1 MTQTTYTSTNTS
13 LQPISNFSL
22 PTEKMLKYTIQV
34 QTPQDIETSVIE
46 IVHDG
51 ISIQETQVSH
61 SLSNTVPIEF
71 TTSIFNNTGRL
82 LCQPRANSSV
92 FTIQK
97 EVVRSDLYSENTV
110 SGRRIKSDE
119 GVGVYFVNN
128 ANNMTIRQ
136 EGNNFFG
143 NSADY
148 ITAGVMGP
156 IVQKAELLGSTWES
170 YNGAISVEQSPYTVV
185 ESSGQP
191 KNCIYQKINV
201 TPGQLYRLSGNAYF
215 TSASVIAKQGNRG
228 SNGEPAVFVGNGP
241 GDRDYDIFFT
251 DTAEETFEIFFTPT
265 QEEVYVNIGIG
276 TIGFNLHY
284 QNISLRE
291 SGPFNTYD
299 QTSGAMFIKWNAV
312 TAPQS
317 LLTFV
322 STGTNNVITINSANS
337 IVINDSVCGPQYPI
351 NTLAF
356 NYTSSGTQVTI
367 NGNSSF
373 YTNATSLNGG
383 IKQLIFNSL
392 LEEFSYMSS
401 PISNSVLVE
410 LTRV

>member
-1 MTQTTYTSTNTS
+1 
-13 LQPISNFSL
+13 
-22 PTEKMLKYTIQV
+22 MLRYTIQV
-34 QTPQDIETSVIE
+34 QTPADIETSVIE

-71 TTSIFNNTGRL
+71 QTSIFNNTGRL
-82 LCQPRANSSV
+82 LCAPRANSSV

-97 EVVRSDLYSENTV
+97 EVVTSDLYSENTV

-119 GVGVYFVNN
+119 GMGLYFVNN

-148 ITAGVMGP
+148 ITASTMGP
-156 IVQKAELLGSTWES
+156 IVQKQELLGSVWES
-170 YNGAISVEQSPYTVV
+170 YNGATSAEQSPYTIV

-201 TPGQLYRLSGNAYF
+201 TPGQLYKLSGNAFF

-228 SNGEPAVFVGNGP
+228 TNGEPAVFVGNAP
-241 GDRDYDIFFT
+241 GDRDYDVFFT
-251 DTAEETFEIFFTPT
+251 DTAEEQFEIFFTPT
-265 QEEVYVNIGIG
+265 QEEVYINIGIG
-276 TIGFNLHY
+276 TIGYNLHY
-284 QNISLRE
+284 RDISARE
-291 SGPFNTYD
+291 SGPFNTYV
-299 QTSGAMFIKWNAV
+299 QNSGAMFIRWAAV
-312 TAPQS
+312 TAPQA

-322 STGTNNVITINSANS
+322 SAGTNNVIRINSSNS
-337 IVINDSVCGPQYPI
+337 ISINDAICGPQYPI

-356 NYTSSGTQVTI
+356 NYSSNGTQVTI

-373 YTNATSLNGG
+373 YTDAIQLNGG

-392 LEEFSYMSS
+392 LQEFSYMSS
-401 PISNSVLVE
+401 PISNNVLVE